1 MLKDSVIEVAS
12 PGIGIGRQTL
22 VQLARRRRAGRR
34 RRQLDLN
41 ISDCGEPGST
51 VVSQDPTSF
60 MTSRLPG
67 EGVKKCRHWGK
78 ENFGNHLESKMRLS
92 RAGLLPL
99 FNFNS
104 CIWSNFSLV

>member
-41 ISDCGEPGST
+41 ISDCGEPGSD
-51 VVSQDPTSF
+51 VFYDLEAARRRCQKVSP
-60 MTSRLPG
+60 LG
-67 EGVKKCRHWGK
+67 EGKFWKS
-78 ENFGNHLESKMRLS
+78 FGIKDE
-92 RAGLLPL
+92 
-99 FNFNS
+99 
-104 CIWSNFSLV
+104 VE